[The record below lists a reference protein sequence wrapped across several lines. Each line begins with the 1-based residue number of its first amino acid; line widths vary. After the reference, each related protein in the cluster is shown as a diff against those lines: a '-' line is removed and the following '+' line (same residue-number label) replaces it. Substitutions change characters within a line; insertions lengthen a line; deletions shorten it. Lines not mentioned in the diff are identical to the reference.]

1 MTSRYITRWNIPNI
15 SNLRGRFEYVFFA
28 KDERTDR
35 TGNPKFEAASHDLA
49 NSLGDPADENSL
61 SINQLENGLRRT
73 AYSIKAPRFVELSF
87 NQTRIGP
94 KDRKNF
100 RTPDVILRFL
110 ENLTQNRNA
119 SQGLNSEENVS
130 SSRDVVFRGNDS
142 KIKDRLNS
150 KLNLLLNL
158 NKYEEK
164 DVAEAIKELNLQC
177 SDSCI
182 SLLGLNS
189 QQGLDVIDESNNV
202 YSSTVLSSLSNAT
215 YEMLLDASRS
225 EEIFFSLEERT
236 GFSKIERAMLGR
248 ELQAVMVNQGEENG
262 SLNDRPTLNC
272 LFFEEADRNVDSF
285 DAYGVKVQGYL
296 VYKRETLSN
305 GNSVPL
311 VADYLNADGR
321 SGSLFNYFD
330 TKVVYGS
337 DYEYSIRTVLLVRTL
352 HVSNGEPGGLD
363 EGKYYAYSLMA
374 SKESDAA
381 RLKAIETVPPSEPDG
396 IFYDFMYSKGEGLR
410 IRWQMPPDKQR
421 DVKYFQVFRRK
432 SINEPFTC
440 LAELDFDDSEVRSM
454 KSEIVQI
461 DRVYRTSHPALSF
474 VDSEF
479 GRGSK
484 YIYAVAALDA
494 HGMSSGYSE
503 QMEVSFNRVEN
514 KIRLTS
520 VSRSGAPKQYPNLY
534 VRPNLS
540 DGTRTRSLTQ
550 DAMLF
555 SNAQK
560 LMVYFDPDASTY
572 ESDSGASGR
581 IVSTI
586 QEGGTEYKIHLLN
599 LDRQFDDVLRIR
611 LK

>member
-1 MTSRYITRWNIPNI
+1 MTSRYITRWNVPNI

-35 TGNPKFEAASHDLA
+35 TGNAKFEAASHDLA
-49 NSLGDPADENSL
+49 NSLGDPSDENSL
-61 SINQLENGLRRT
+61 SLNQFENGLRRT
-73 AYSIKAPRFVELSF
+73 AYSIKAPRFIELSF

-94 KDRKNF
+94 KDSKNF
-100 RTPDVILRFL
+100 NTPDVIASFL
-110 ENLTQNRNA
+110 ENLIENDNATQT
-119 SQGLNSEENVS
+119 LNSEENSS
-130 SSRDVVFRGNDS
+130 SSRDVVVRGRDS
-142 KIKDRLNS
+142 NIKDRLNS
-150 KLNLLLNL
+150 KLNLLLRL

-164 DVAEAIKELNLQC
+164 DTAEAIKELNLQC

-202 YSSTVLSSLSNAT
+202 YSSTVLSNASNTT
-215 YEMLLDASRS
+215 YEMLLDATRS

-236 GFSKIERAMLGR
+236 GFSKIERATLGR
-248 ELQAVMVNQGEENG
+248 ELQALMVNQGEENG
-262 SLNDRPTLNC
+262 SSNDRPTLNC
-272 LFFEEADRNVDSF
+272 LFFEETENNVDSF

-305 GNSVPL
+305 GNPAPL
-311 VADYLNADGR
+311 VAEYLNADGQ

-337 DYEYSIRTVLLVRTL
+337 EYEYSIRTVLLARTL
-352 HVSNGEPGGLD
+352 HVSRGEPGGLD
-363 EGKYYAYSLMA
+363 AGKYYAYSLMA
-374 SKESDAA
+374 SKESNVV
-381 RLKAIETVPPSEPDG
+381 RVQAIETVPPSEPDG

-421 DVKYFQVFRRK
+421 DIKYFQIFRRR

-440 LAELDFDDSEVRSM
+440 LAELDFDDSEVRSL
-454 KSEIVQI
+454 KSEMIQI
-461 DRVYRTSHPALSF
+461 DRVYRTSRPALSF
-474 VDSEF
+474 VDPEF

-484 YIYAVAALDA
+484 YIYAIAALDA

-503 QMEVSFNRVEN
+503 QTEISFNRVEN
-514 KIRLTS
+514 KIRQMT

-560 LMVYFDPDASTY
+560 LMIYFDPDASIY
-572 ESDSGASGR
+572 ESDSGAEGR
-581 IVSTI
+581 VVSTY
-586 QEGGTEYKIHLLN
+586 QEGTEYKLHLLN

>member
-15 SNLRGRFEYVFFA
+15 SNFRGRFEYVFFT

-35 TGNPKFEAASHDLA
+35 TGNAKFEAASHDLS

-61 SINQLENGLRRT
+61 SINQFENGLRRA

-87 NQTRIGP
+87 NQTRVGP

-142 KIKDRLNS
+142 KVKDRLNN
-150 KLNLLLNL
+150 KLNLLLHL

-164 DVAEAIKELNLQC
+164 DAAEAIKELNLQC
-177 SDSCI
+177 GDSCI

-236 GFSKIERAMLGR
+236 GFSKIERAVLGR

-262 SLNDRPTLNC
+262 SSNDKPTLNC
-272 LFFEEADRNVDSF
+272 LFFEEAERNVDSF

-330 TKVVYGS
+330 TKVAYGS
-337 DYEYSIRTVLLVRTL
+337 EYEYSIRTILLVRTL
-352 HVSNGEPGGLD
+352 HVSNGEPGGLNAG
-363 EGKYYAYSLMA
+363 EYYAYSLMA
-374 SKESDAA
+374 SKESSVV
-381 RLKAIETVPPSEPDG
+381 RVKAIETVPPSEPDG

-461 DRVYRTSHPALSF
+461 DRVYRTSRPALSF

-503 QMEVSFNRVEN
+503 QMEVSFNKVEN

-560 LMVYFDPDASTY
+560 LMVCFDPDASTY
-572 ESDSGASGR
+572 ESDSGASGK

-586 QEGGTEYKIHLLN
+586 QEGTEYKIHLLN